1 MMIHSEKFLAL
12 VADAKQRIK
21 EIDIDTLKAKLP
33 AADFVLIDLR
43 EESEWAVNHL
53 PQAQHLSR
61 GIIEIYIERTVPDPN
76 TPIILY
82 CGGGNRSALTAD
94 SLQKMGYTNVLSLA
108 GGYRAWQL
116 AGYPVIQ

>member
-1 MMIHSEKFLAL
+1 MIHSEKFLAL